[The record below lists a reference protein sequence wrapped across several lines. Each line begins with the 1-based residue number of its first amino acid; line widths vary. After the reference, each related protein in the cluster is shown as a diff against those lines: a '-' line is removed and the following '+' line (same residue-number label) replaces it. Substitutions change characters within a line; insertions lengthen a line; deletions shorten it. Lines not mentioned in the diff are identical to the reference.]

1 MAARRVVI
9 FSALYMPHLGGV
21 EKFSQSIAA
30 ELSTD
35 CEVTV
40 FCMNTESRPEFVK
53 EGSVSVHYLPCI
65 PMQKGRFP
73 VPKPAAYR
81 RVREWFAS
89 NEADFAIVQCRFY
102 LLSEWAVR
110 FLAKKGIRYIQIE
123 HGAGDVVMPN
133 KLVDFIWHTYEKALT
148 ESEKRFPHE
157 WFGVSNASIR
167 WLKHYG
173 ITGRGVI
180 SNSVKP
186 ADFTDALANRGSW
199 RREHGIPEDA
209 LIISFSGRIMVDKGI
224 LELTQAFDRLRGDD
238 LHLVIAGGGDMA
250 LLEPW
255 QGRENIHI
263 LGQVDFKD
271 IPRIM
276 ADSQVFCLPSRFIE
290 GQPTSLLEAG
300 YCGCAVTA
308 TANGGITEVIPS
320 EEYGLLIQTG
330 DVDALTEALQSLID
344 DPEKRERLGQN
355 LQARVRE
362 HYTWATAA
370 AKIRAVMDEYGL

>member
-30 ELSTD
+30 ELSND

-53 EGSVSVHYLPCI
+53 EGSVSVYYLPCI

-89 NEADFAIVQCRFY
+89 NEVDFAIVQCRFY

-224 LELTQAFDRLRGDD
+224 LELTQAFDRLRGEN

-276 ADSQVFCLPSRFIE
+276 ADSQIFCLPSRFIE

-330 DVDALTEALQSLID
+330 DVDALTEALQSLIN
-344 DPEKRERLGQN
+344 DPEKRERLGAN

>member
-53 EGSVSVHYLPCI
+53 EGSVSVYYLPCI

-89 NEADFAIVQCRFY
+89 NEVDFAIVQCRFY

-133 KLVDFIWHTYEKALT
+133 KLVDFIWHAYERALT

-157 WFGVSNASIR
+157 WFGV
-167 WLKHYG
+167 
-173 ITGRGVI
+173 
-180 SNSVKP
+180 
-186 ADFTDALANRGSW
+186 
-199 RREHGIPEDA
+199 
-209 LIISFSGRIMVDKGI
+209 
-224 LELTQAFDRLRGDD
+224 
-238 LHLVIAGGGDMA
+238 
-250 LLEPW
+250 
-255 QGRENIHI
+255 
-263 LGQVDFKD
+263 
-271 IPRIM
+271 
-276 ADSQVFCLPSRFIE
+276 
-290 GQPTSLLEAG
+290 
-300 YCGCAVTA
+300 
-308 TANGGITEVIPS
+308 
-320 EEYGLLIQTG
+320 
-330 DVDALTEALQSLID
+330 
-344 DPEKRERLGQN
+344 
-355 LQARVRE
+355 
-362 HYTWATAA
+362 
-370 AKIRAVMDEYGL
+370 

>member
-53 EGSVSVHYLPCI
+53 EGSVSVYYLPCI

-157 WFGVSNASIR
+157 WFGVSEASIR

-224 LELTQAFDRLRGDD
+224 LELTQAFDRLRGEN

-276 ADSQVFCLPSRFIE
+276 ADSQIFCLPSRFIE

-344 DPEKRERLGQN
+344 DPEKRERLGAN

>member
-30 ELSTD
+30 ELSND

-53 EGSVSVHYLPCI
+53 EGSVSVYYLPCI

-89 NEADFAIVQCRFY
+89 NEVDFAIVQCRFY

-133 KLVDFIWHTYEKALT
+133 KVVDFIWHTYEKALT

-157 WFGVSNASIR
+157 WFGVSQASIR

-186 ADFTDALANRGSW
+186 ADFTDALANRGAW

-224 LELTQAFDRLRGDD
+224 LELTQAFDRLRGEE
-238 LHLVIAGGGDMA
+238 LHLVIAGGGDMD

-276 ADSQVFCLPSRFIE
+276 ADSQIFCLPSRFIE

-330 DVDALTEALQSLID
+330 DVDGLTEALQSLID
-344 DPEKRERLGQN
+344 DPEKRERLGAN

>member
-53 EGSVSVHYLPCI
+53 EGSVSVYYLPCV

-81 RVREWFAS
+81 RVREWFEA

-157 WFGVSNASIR
+157 WFGVSQASIR

-238 LHLVIAGGGDMA
+238 LHLVIAGGGDMD

-276 ADSQVFCLPSRFIE
+276 VDSQIFCLPSRFIE

-330 DVDALTEALQSLID
+330 DVDGLTEALQSLID
-344 DPEKRERLGQN
+344 DPEKRERLGAN

>member
-53 EGSVSVHYLPCI
+53 EGSVSVYYLPCI

-89 NEADFAIVQCRFY
+89 NEVDFAIVQCRFY
-102 LLSEWAVR
+102 LLSEWAVH

-133 KLVDFIWHTYEKALT
+133 KLVDFIWHAYEKALT

-157 WFGVSNASIR
+157 WFGVSQASIR

-238 LHLVIAGGGDMA
+238 LHLVIAGGGDMD

-276 ADSQVFCLPSRFIE
+276 ADSQIFCLPSRFIE

-330 DVDALTEALQSLID
+330 DVDALTEALQSLIN
-344 DPEKRERLGQN
+344 DPEKRERLGAN

>member
-30 ELSTD
+30 ELSND

-53 EGSVSVHYLPCI
+53 EGSVSVYYLPCI

-89 NEADFAIVQCRFY
+89 NEVDFAIVQCRFY

-224 LELTQAFDRLRGDD
+224 LELTQAFDRLRGDN
-238 LHLVIAGGGDMA
+238 LHLVIAGGGDMD

-276 ADSQVFCLPSRFIE
+276 ADSQIFCLPSRFIE

-330 DVDALTEALQSLID
+330 DVDALTNALQSLID
-344 DPEKRERLGQN
+344 NPEKRERLGAN

>member
-30 ELSTD
+30 ELSND

-53 EGSVSVHYLPCI
+53 EGSVSVYYLPCI

-81 RVREWFAS
+81 FIREWFAS

-238 LHLVIAGGGDMA
+238 LHLVVAGGGDMA

-276 ADSQVFCLPSRFIE
+276 ADSQIFCLPSRFIE

-344 DPEKRERLGQN
+344 DPEKRERLGHN